1 MKLEVKYPENCQLRL
16 SERITMDINQRLRS
30 PTDIIP
36 KAWIKS
42 WLSRY
47 WQKLE
52 KEAGRYWK
60 RYLGPVN
67 FKNLGTLASLKLDIG
82 HRASYLQHN
91 LVPGVTCDVT
101 YYVKRD
107 NRT

>member
-16 SERITMDINQRLRS
+16 SEHITMDINQRLRS
-30 PTDIIP
+30 TDNIL

-67 FKNLGTLASLKLDIG
+67 FKNLGE
-82 HRASYLQHN
+82 H
-91 LVPGVTCDVT
+91 
-101 YYVKRD
+101 
-107 NRT
+107 